1 MKRRRDTKAAP
12 STACPPTICEKPP
25 CQRSVLHVGETLS
38 SFFRRWIA
46 DIARRPGL
54 VACAPVP
61 PLSRVVADVAAAC
74 RVPCPPFA
82 AGASRRAPAR
92 WAGGACRGSCF
103 GQRGAFPSSPAPSFR
118 HSARNQQRKAVFH
131 DPHQGTTYRLRSGSN
146 DSACRRKRGRARR
159 RSPPRKG
166 RKLRRRTDAR
176 PAWARDSGR
185 PNARCRAAERRP
197 TVRLAYP
204 CCPSGMAAPTRG
216 WGS

>member
-1 MKRRRDTKAAP
+1 MRKAPLPAQRL
-12 STACPPTICEKPP
+12 ACRGNALLLFSSLDCGYCPASGPGSLRPPY
-25 CQRSVLHVGETLS
+25 S
-38 SFFRRWIA
+38 
-46 DIARRPGL
+46 
-54 VACAPVP
+54 
-61 PLSRVVADVAAAC
+61 PLSRVVAGDMCAC
-74 RVPCPPFA
+74 C
-82 AGASRRAPAR
+82 GAPTSRGSPLRPAR